1 MNPTCTYTFF
11 DTKGTNNFQG
21 AKLSTVRLRE
31 CVDSEHS
38 DLFGI
43 SYFFSTVVSIIKHVT
58 LLHLLITLQSKEKKK
73 LKRKTSNIKKQQ
85 SRHGVILQGSDHK
98 LLKSVTAIE
107 SEEEDEP
114 DDEEQENIKKMKEK
128 V

>member
-1 MNPTCTYTFF
+1 M
-11 DTKGTNNFQG
+11 
-21 AKLSTVRLRE
+21 
-31 CVDSEHS
+31 
-38 DLFGI
+38 
-43 SYFFSTVVSIIKHVT
+43 
-58 LLHLLITLQSKEKKK
+58 
-73 LKRKTSNIKKQQ
+73 
-85 SRHGVILQGSDHK
+85 ILQGSDHK